1 MSLVTIL
8 TRGNCKTH
16 PTFMEMSNM
25 KHGGDE
31 TLKTSPTYKT
41 FGTYQTQR
49 RKYITPKI
57 RRKVEIVKK
66 NENKNNINVREH
78 IWRRKRMRT
87 ERIQTIFDKNSPIK
101 YPSVIIPMG
110 MVIYDLGAGKS
121 CSEESLRLSP
131 LQRVTSMSSDIRF
144 ERKGY
149 TLLDEEGKKTTL
161 WCAWKRDEPNIILL
175 WENNTMNGISKS
187 LVRKHFELHNDI
199 LLENRRDVEQE
210 TISQNIKD
218 VIDSSNPDV
227 AATILPMFE
236 RLRIDEKQDL
246 DKKET
251 LNDYLFISCEE
262 SVIDMY
268 NAIDVQNEEQVLVV
282 IYEGVD
288 LPKINISSNK
298 RIVWISIDLP
308 MHCFEEVERWNK
320 FSKSQQ
326 CIDLIQLFKRCRELV
341 NLMSCRSDIVAIYP
355 STKVEVK
362 EGENVVIGVFR
373 VVVKAAGYIPIGE
386 MPIPSSVMIDE
397 SEVNIEIQQGGI
409 KWCGIKSGNSIAFE
423 KDMSGYG
430 TIGGVAI
437 SEEKYYA
444 VTNEHV
450 INGSFNN
457 TRRGSLTDAS
467 YLCSPSKGWKKLQLL
482 KHLKQ
487 PIFDVNGEFV
497 VNVDSLL
504 VECIPKIKS
513 VKKVHEA
520 MKTVSG
526 GYTIHGNQ
534 DISLKQI
541 VDFADYGQY
550 RIGQS
555 ITRLNCDISTSN
567 GIISGDV
574 ALIEIEN
581 AEQISTQC
589 IEIEAFGLDKV
600 YSAWESEIP
609 IQVFK
614 TGSTSGCTQGMLAR
628 PIHTKS
634 ATCKKESKLKD
645 SNGEIRILQQQIII
659 HGNQFGAK
667 GDSGSAVLRYNDDG
681 VSELVGIFTGSINDS
696 LYLCSPA
703 EILTENSFKFAILE
717 D

>member
-1 MSLVTIL
+1 MTPNKSFKGL
-8 TRGNCKTH
+8 TASSRG
-16 PTFMEMSNM
+16 
-25 KHGGDE
+25 
-31 TLKTSPTYKT
+31 
-41 FGTYQTQR
+41 
-49 RKYITPKI
+49 PKI

-66 NENKNNINVREH
+66 NENKNIINVREH

-87 ERIQTIFDKNSPIK
+87 QRIQTIFDKNNPIK
-101 YPSVIIPMG
+101 YPSVVIPMG
-110 MVIYDLGAGKS
+110 MVIYDLGTGKS

-131 LQRVTSMSSDIRF
+131 LHSVTSMSSDNRF

-161 WCAWKRDEPNIILL
+161 WCAWKRDEPNIVLL
-175 WENNTMNGISKS
+175 WENNTMNGISES

-210 TISQNIKD
+210 TMLQNIKD
-218 VIDSSNPDV
+218 VIDSSNSDV
-227 AATILPMFE
+227 AATILPTLE

-268 NAIDVQNEEQVLVV
+268 NAIDVQNEEHVFVV

-298 RIVWISIDLP
+298 RIVWISRDLP

-326 CIDLIQLFKRCRELV
+326 CVDHIQLFKRCRELV
-341 NLMSCRSDIVAIYP
+341 NLMSRRSDIVAIYP

-373 VVVKAAGYIPIGE
+373 VVVKAIGYIPIGE
-386 MPIPSSVMIDE
+386 MPIPSSVMIDS
-397 SEVNIEIQQGGI
+397 SEVKIEIQQGGI

-423 KDMSGYG
+423 KDMSAYG

-437 SEEKYYA
+437 REGKYYA

-450 INGSFNN
+450 INGSCNN
-457 TRRGSLTDAS
+457 TRWGSLTAS

-513 VKKVHEA
+513 VKNVHEA
-520 MKTVSG
+520 MNTVSG
-526 GYTIHGNQ
+526 GFTIHGNQ

-541 VDFADYGQY
+541 ADFANYGQC
-550 RIGQS
+550 RIGKN
-555 ITRLNCDISTSN
+555 ITRLNWDISTSN

-574 ALIEIEN
+574 ALIEIEDSV
-581 AEQISTQC
+581 QKSTQC
-589 IEIEAFGLDKV
+589 IKVETFGLDKV
-600 YSAWESEIP
+600 YSAWESEIS

-634 ATCKKESKLKD
+634 ATCKKKSNLKD
-645 SNGEIRILQQQIII
+645 SNGKIRILQQQIII

-703 EILTENSFKFAILE
+703 EILKENLFEFAILE